1 MLNYIWCFFI
11 LIAVFYSIIMGN
23 FPEVNNSIFSSIQST
38 VELCVSLLGAM
49 CFWSG
54 IMNIIANTSIQ
65 KKLQKAIKPINNFL
79 FPKLNKDSKA
89 YHFISLNMV
98 TNLLGLGNAATP
110 TGLQAMEEMNKDIKE
125 EKELSDEMI
134 MFIAIN
140 TASLQL
146 IPTNV
151 ITIRSSLNSENPA
164 EIVVGVWFCSIV
176 TFIAIVLLVK
186 IYLKLRKRKNK

>member
-11 LIAVFYSIIMGN
+11 LIALFYSIIMGN

-65 KKLQKAIKPINNFL
+65 QKLQKAIKPINNFL

-110 TGLQAMEEMNKDIKE
+110 TGLQAMEEMNKNIKE

-140 TASLQL
+140 RASLQL

>member
-65 KKLQKAIKPINNFL
+65 QKLQKAIKPINNFL

-110 TGLQAMEEMNKDIKE
+110 TGLQAMEEMNKNIKE

>member
-23 FPEVNNSIFSSIQST
+23 FPEVNNSIFLSIQST

-65 KKLQKAIKPINNFL
+65 QKLQKAIKPINNFL

-176 TFIAIVLLVK
+176 TFIAIVLLAK

>member
-65 KKLQKAIKPINNFL
+65 QKLQKAIKPINNFL

-110 TGLQAMEEMNKDIKE
+110 TGLQAMEEMNKNIKE

-176 TFIAIVLLVK
+176 TFIAIVLLAK

>member
-65 KKLQKAIKPINNFL
+65 QKLQKAIKPINNFL

-98 TNLLGLGNAATP
+98 TILLGLGNAATP

>member
-65 KKLQKAIKPINNFL
+65 QKLQKAIKPINNFL

-89 YHFISLNMV
+89 YHFISIIILPFISPTENRNSCNPVPNSLAGMQMSA
-98 TNLLGLGNAATP
+98 TLFPSMLHTAPLGT
-110 TGLQAMEEMNKDIKE
+110 
-125 EKELSDEMI
+125 
-134 MFIAIN
+134 
-140 TASLQL
+140 
-146 IPTNV
+146 
-151 ITIRSSLNSENPA
+151 
-164 EIVVGVWFCSIV
+164 
-176 TFIAIVLLVK
+176 
-186 IYLKLRKRKNK
+186 

>member
-23 FPEVNNSIFSSIQST
+23 FPELNNSIFSSIQST

-65 KKLQKAIKPINNFL
+65 QKLQKAIKPINNFL

-110 TGLQAMEEMNKDIKE
+110 TGLQAMEEMNKNIKE

>member
-23 FPEVNNSIFSSIQST
+23 FPEVNNSIFLSIQST

-65 KKLQKAIKPINNFL
+65 QKLQKAIKPINNFL

-110 TGLQAMEEMNKDIKE
+110 TGLQAMEEMNKNIKE

-176 TFIAIVLLVK
+176 TFIAIVLLAK

>member
-1 MLNYIWCFFI
+1 
-11 LIAVFYSIIMGN
+11 
-23 FPEVNNSIFSSIQST
+23 
-38 VELCVSLLGAM
+38 
-49 CFWSG
+49 
-54 IMNIIANTSIQ
+54 MNIITNTSIQ
-65 KKLQKAIKPINNFL
+65 DKLQRAIKPLNNFL
-79 FPKLNKDSKA
+79 FPKLNQKEKA

-110 TGLQAMEEMNKDIKE
+110 AGLQAMDEMNKDIKE

-151 ITIRSSLNSENPA
+151 ITIRSSLNSENPGG
-164 EIVVGVWFCSIV
+164 IIFGVWFCSII
-176 TFIAIVLLVK
+176 TFLSIVLLTK
-186 IYLKLRKRKNK
+186 MYLKIRKRKK

>member
-65 KKLQKAIKPINNFL
+65 QKLQKAIKPINNFL

-176 TFIAIVLLVK
+176 TFIAIVLLAK

>member
-11 LIAVFYSIIMGN
+11 LIAVFYSIVMGI
-23 FPEVNNSIFSSIQST
+23 FPEVNNSIFSSIQDT

-54 IMNIIANTSIQ
+54 IMNIISNTSIQ
-65 KKLQKAIKPINNFL
+65 QKLQKVIKPINNFL
-79 FPKLNKDSKA
+79 FPKLDKNSKA

-110 TGLQAMEEMNKDIKE
+110 NGLQAMEELNKDIKE
-125 EKELSDEMI
+125 KKELSDEMI

-176 TFIAIVLLVK
+176 TFLSIVLLAK
-186 IYLKLRKRKNK
+186 IYLKLRRKKNR

>member
-65 KKLQKAIKPINNFL
+65 QKLQKAIKPINNFL

>member
-65 KKLQKAIKPINNFL
+65 QKLQKAIKPINNFL

-98 TNLLGLGNAATP
+98 TNLLGLGNVATP
-110 TGLQAMEEMNKDIKE
+110 TGLQAMEEMNKNIKE

>member
-1 MLNYIWCFFI
+1 
-11 LIAVFYSIIMGN
+11 
-23 FPEVNNSIFSSIQST
+23 
-38 VELCVSLLGAM
+38 
-49 CFWSG
+49 
-54 IMNIIANTSIQ
+54 MNIITNTSIQ
-65 KKLQKAIKPINNFL
+65 DKLQRAIKPLNNFL
-79 FPKLNKDSKA
+79 FPKLNQKEKA

-110 TGLQAMEEMNKDIKE
+110 AGLKAIEEMNMENKDN
-125 EKELSDEMI
+125 KELSDEMI

>member
-11 LIAVFYSIIMGN
+11 LIAVFYSIVMGI
-23 FPEVNNSIFSSIQST
+23 FPEVNNSIFSSIQDT

-54 IMNIIANTSIQ
+54 IMNIISNTSIQ
-65 KKLQKAIKPINNFL
+65 QKLQKVIKPINNFL
-79 FPKLNKDSKA
+79 FPKLDKNSKA

-110 TGLQAMEEMNKDIKE
+110 NGLQVMEELNKDIKE
-125 EKELSDEMI
+125 KKELSDEMI

-164 EIVVGVWFCSIV
+164 EIIVGVWFCSIV
-176 TFIAIVLLVK
+176 TFLSIVLLAK
-186 IYLKLRKRKNK
+186 IYLKLRRKKNR

>member
-1 MLNYIWCFFI
+1 
-11 LIAVFYSIIMGN
+11 
-23 FPEVNNSIFSSIQST
+23 
-38 VELCVSLLGAM
+38 
-49 CFWSG
+49 
-54 IMNIIANTSIQ
+54 MNIIANTSIQ
-65 KKLQKAIKPINNFL
+65 QKLQKAIKPINNFL

-110 TGLQAMEEMNKDIKE
+110 TGLQAMEEMNKNIKE

>member
-23 FPEVNNSIFSSIQST
+23 FPEVNNSIFLSIQST

-65 KKLQKAIKPINNFL
+65 QKLQKAIKPINNFL

-151 ITIRSSLNSENPA
+151 IAIRSSLNSENPA

-176 TFIAIVLLVK
+176 TFIAIVLLAK